1 MSDFRLSSYF
11 PSSTFSDSGK
21 WFYDNILGSLFSDY
35 PDENKIQSFL
45 VDDISQASSSLT
57 IDASISNKI
66 FPGDIVYISNQFAS
80 KTRTTFQAIPK
91 GGNNTTTTINIVD
104 SVPFKIER
112 KIIKSFQNNIINL
125 TTPLDNNYRQ
135 GHTVIIRTRNEKK
148 NRVLLE
154 VSQGNKLSLSGSKLD
169 SKYLLTSYTK
179 DNIVYNI
186 PLDSSPFDIVP
197 DPNSIEVR
205 YIDSRHS
212 AWVDLISGVDFT
224 INQTNSLELQITND
238 STKINHPVN
247 LSLPVVF
254 KAIEIAY
261 RPLFVSLLD
270 LKNDELIKY
279 LPQGKYFREGN
290 INFDSNNKYISGI
303 PTVSDTFMTTAEQ
316 MVEGFNP
323 LEEEDLNSL
332 NAYAE
337 MLGVHNE
344 FDRIPSRLGKIVVD
358 STDIFGSIGTKKLTQ
373 QIAMMLG
380 IQAAEIDNVYALSI
394 SPAMKLYETFYK
406 NQGNI
411 PSYKFIE
418 ILFGYRDNSVSG
430 TQIGTVGIG
439 NSGFYTTESIDSTT
453 QESFTV
459 IIGNSQLSRIG
470 LIDSSLTTDYDQTK
484 IDYAI
489 ELRQNNELWVYQ
501 GNTLISSVSEGT
513 YKVGDKITFLST
525 IGGIDLYLNNTKLT
539 TSFSLVTG
547 NYRFVAILSSTNAS
561 IVNTTKHFS
570 NGDNATTTFLVNQN
584 IEKGF
589 SILGQKLL
597 PYLYRFFFGS
607 PPSSNETSY
616 SLAPFSLSEYGNP
629 KPGIASIWTEDD
641 IKRAYA
647 FFVLPQSHNIVLD
660 SLSFD
665 TSNWETKNVIINN
678 SSSISFINSLYPTKK
693 IIMVPSFD
701 AHLLN
706 QNMLTVA
713 TEVYGTNNY
722 GSGQFSSKAG
732 NPGLTLQAGNYF
744 VSIYARYNGESLGSI
759 SIISTTNEA
768 ATVIYDVLEGTIINH
783 AGSLYKN
790 SGVEE
795 KHSGWF
801 RIWMEIELI
810 TTLNLGIQYVIGP
823 GNIGDNVS
831 GLHLWGAAITQYD
844 LEEFSDK
851 NNIFNSVIDSSINNI
866 LENQSSYKDN
876 DIMSLSS
883 FAVTTDVLQ
892 PSLLDN
898 PTSFLTTQIENVKPF
913 SRTVYEINEH
923 QKDQFN
929 KIIPSITFPYPL
941 LYMSMQASAA
951 IEIGVNHNF
960 LFSRASNGSYRSQT
974 NQLLFAGVDEIRHED
989 HGKGNL
995 LAYSDTFTNTTG
1007 WDALGI
1013 VLDSNIEIS
1022 PDGFKRAVKFRSDT
1036 SFGMHYIRQT
1046 NISLTSGLSY
1056 TASLYIRTT
1065 NNSPFISLFIWDEGN
1080 ESGGITIDPNTNTI
1094 IRSDGGGNNLGKNIY
1109 NTSRVTNIGNDWYRY
1124 ELVVDPQTS
1133 TSFNYYIMLT
1143 DGTTANV
1150 PPAYLGNSIQ
1160 DVQIFGAQLEE
1171 GVTASSYIS
1180 TLISS
1185 PKGKNYLLMEDDG
1198 INLITDSED
1207 FTSATWTSNVT
1218 GILTLGN
1225 GTQIDFYDPTIDPA
1239 LGVFNSGTITSTE
1252 QSPALD
1258 LAANKFTANAFNT
1271 QHYLRYVV
1279 DIGSGLSSIP
1289 TIYRT
1294 FSIFVKA
1301 NTQNYGRLEIN
1312 NGTVITGLYFDLSSG
1327 KILSTYGTHYLNSK
1341 IKSFINNWYRIEIAA
1356 SIDTSAEIGVSLFM
1370 DNAANDSSDWIG
1382 NNTTTAFNVYGA
1394 QFEAGIGAT
1403 SYIRSLGTQGTR
1415 TEDVLTLLPDGNLIA
1430 SNKSYTFMADII
1442 LNSNSITIL
1451 QNLFNIQ
1458 GEASR
1463 YLSLQNNVPQMI
1475 NGVNASSGGAVINNQ
1490 KSSILFRFD
1499 SITRQMDLY
1508 LNKNL
1513 VSSGIGDFA
1522 VGNPSAIEIGRK
1534 LNGLIGN
1541 IRIYSSKLT
1550 DSEILFLL

>member
-1 MSDFRLSSYF
+1 LSDFRLSSYF

-665 TSNWETKNVIINN
+665 TSNWVTKNVIINN
-678 SSSISFINSLYPTKK
+678 SSSISFINSLYSTKK

-989 HGKGNL
+989 YGKGNL

-1065 NNSPFISLFIWDEGN
+1065 NNSPFISLLIWDEGN

-1180 TLISS
+1180 TLTSS
-1185 PKGKNYLLMEDDG
+1185 PKGKNYLFMEDSAT
-1198 INLITDSED
+1198 NLIANSEIFD
-1207 FTSATWTSNVT
+1207 PLSSSWTTLTSTNLDNFNIGVNAPDLSNSATTFIASIDNRQHSLKYIIDV
-1218 GILTLGN
+1218 GAGN
-1225 GTQIDFYDPTIDPA
+1225 
-1239 LGVFNSGTITSTE
+1239 
-1252 QSPALD
+1252 
-1258 LAANKFTANAFNT
+1258 
-1271 QHYLRYVV
+1271 
-1279 DIGSGLSSIP
+1279 SSIP
-1289 TIYRT
+1289 IEYKT
-1294 FSIFVKA
+1294 FSIFLKT
-1301 NTQNYGRLEIN
+1301 NTSNYGRLEIN
-1312 NGTVITGLYFDLSSG
+1312 NGAVISGLFFDLNIG
-1327 KILSTYGTHYLNSK
+1327 KIISTYGPQYNYSNIVNYISNFLYSIIRNKRNK
-1341 IKSFINNWYRIEIAA
+1341 IAGF
-1356 SIDTSAEIGVSLFM
+1356 TFFGV
-1370 DNAANDSSDWIG
+1370 
-1382 NNTTTAFNVYGA
+1382 
-1394 QFEAGIGAT
+1394 
-1403 SYIRSLGTQGTR
+1403 
-1415 TEDVLTLLPDGNLIA
+1415 
-1430 SNKSYTFMADII
+1430 
-1442 LNSNSITIL
+1442 
-1451 QNLFNIQ
+1451 
-1458 GEASR
+1458 
-1463 YLSLQNNVPQMI
+1463 
-1475 NGVNASSGGAVINNQ
+1475 
-1490 KSSILFRFD
+1490 
-1499 SITRQMDLY
+1499 
-1508 LNKNL
+1508 
-1513 VSSGIGDFA
+1513 
-1522 VGNPSAIEIGRK
+1522 
-1534 LNGLIGN
+1534 
-1541 IRIYSSKLT
+1541 
-1550 DSEILFLL
+1550 